1 MIIIINSI
9 NKWNFNKKI
18 KSFKMKFN
26 KNNIKKIMIINNKIL
41 LIKINCFKIKTFI
54 KIKNSRF
61 KIVKFSKLICKTEV

>member
-54 KIKNSRF
+54 K
-61 KIVKFSKLICKTEV
+61 KI